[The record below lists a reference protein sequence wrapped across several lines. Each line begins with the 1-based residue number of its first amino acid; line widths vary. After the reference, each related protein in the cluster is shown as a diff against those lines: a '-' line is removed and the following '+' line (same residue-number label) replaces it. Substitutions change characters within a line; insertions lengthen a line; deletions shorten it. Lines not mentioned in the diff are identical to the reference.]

1 MTCHWIGAARR
12 AGPEDFLRAAEA
24 LDCSVAAIR
33 AVWDVEC
40 SGGPFRADGSL
51 ERRFEPHKL
60 RKPNGTWQTSALLS
74 PAAREAKFTAAFA
87 ADPDDA
93 LRATSWGG
101 PQIMGF
107 NAGAAGFVSAS
118 AMVEAMADDEGAQV
132 GAFVALI
139 RSWGLAAT
147 LRVGDWRCFAARY
160 NGAGNAAG
168 YAARIELAYRRR
180 SLGPSQVVLRR
191 GDRGLE
197 VRRLQVALAIAVDG
211 CFGSETEQA
220 VRNFQED
227 LGLPVDGVVGQF
239 TWAALGAQPGRSPT
253 PD

>member
-12 AGPEDFLRAAEA
+12 AGPENFARAAVA
-24 LDCSVAAIR
+24 LACSVAAIR
-33 AVWDVEC
+33 AVWDVES

-60 RKPNGTWQTSALLS
+60 RKPDGTWRTSALLS
-74 PAAREAKFTAAFA
+74 AAAREAKFATAFA

-107 NAGAAGFVSAS
+107 NARGAGFASAS

-132 GAFVALI
+132 DAFVALI

-147 LRVGDWRCFAARY
+147 LRTGDWRGFAARY
-160 NGAGNAAG
+160 NGSGNVG
-168 YAARIELAYRRR
+168 RYAVRIEEAYRRR
-180 SLGPSQVVLRR
+180 SVGRPEIVLRR
-191 GDRGLE
+191 GDRGPE
-197 VRRLQVALAIAVDG
+197 VRELQGALGIAIDG
-211 CFGSETEQA
+211 CFGSETERA
-220 VRNFQED
+220 VRHFQEAS
-227 LGLPVDGVVGQF
+227 GQPVDGVVGSR
-239 TWAALGAQPGRSPT
+239 TWDALGAPI
-253 PD
+253 